1 MQDSTFHDTEFL
13 MMLHGAD
20 DFFTPGF
27 LPRWRV
33 GLVWIGLAFLAGA
46 ATAEDWPQWRG
57 PTRDGVWTETGLMEK
72 FAADKLEAKW
82 RAPVGSGY
90 SGPTVAKGKVYVMDR
105 LTKPEEVERILCFEE
120 QTGQPLWTQSYP
132 MVYGRVGGYPAGPRA
147 SVTIHDGRAYALGT
161 FGRFHCLEAE
171 SGKILWEKDLQ
182 KLYDI
187 QLPGWGIAGSPFI
200 VDNLVV
206 LHIGG
211 KGKCIVALDRVTG
224 EEKWTALA
232 DRAQYTTPVLVQQAG
247 QSVIV
252 VWTGD
257 SVAGLAPVDGK
268 VLWQYKWKPRQMP
281 IGVAS
286 PVVEKDQIFFTSF
299 YDGSLMLRL
308 AQDKPAVEK
317 VWQLVGQNEINT
329 DALQSI
335 ISTPVFADGHVYGVD
350 SYGQLRGLEGASGKR
365 LWENL
370 TAVPKAR
377 WSTIHFVKNGGKYWL
392 FNERG
397 ELIIAQ
403 LTPTGYTEISRA
415 KLLEPTMDQLRS
427 RGGVCWSHP
436 AYANKCVYARN
447 DKELVCASLEA
458 K

>member
-1 MQDSTFHDTEFL
+1 MQTSTFHDTEFL
-13 MMLHGAD
+13 MMLHG
-20 DFFTPGF
+20 PGNGSIQN
-27 LPRWRV
+27 LVPRWRV
-33 GLVWIGLAFLAGA
+33 GPVLFGLAFLVAS

-57 PTRDGVWTETGLMEK
+57 PTRDGVWTETGLLEK
-72 FAADKLEAKW
+72 FASDRLEPKW
-82 RAPVGSGY
+82 RVPVGSGY

-105 LTKPEEVERILCFEE
+105 LTQPAEVERVLCFEE
-120 QTGQPLWTQSYP
+120 QTGKPLWTHSYP
-132 MVYGRVGGYPAGPRA
+132 ASYGRVSYPAGPRA
-147 SVTIHDGRAYALGT
+147 SVTIHDGRAYAIGT
-161 FGRFHCLEAE
+161 TGRFHCLEAE
-171 SGKILWEKDLQ
+171 GGKVLWEKDLE

-187 QLPGWGIAGSPFI
+187 QMPIWGIAGSPLI

-211 KGKCIVALDRVTG
+211 KGKCILALDRVTG
-224 EEKWTALA
+224 EEKWTALS
-232 DRAQYTTPVLVQQAG
+232 DRAQYTTPILVQQSG
-247 QSVIV
+247 QPVIV
-252 VWTGD
+252 VWTGA
-257 SVAGLAPVDGK
+257 SVAGLAPADGK
-268 VLWQYKWKPRQMP
+268 VLWQYEWRASKMP
-281 IGVAS
+281 IGVAT

-299 YDGSLMLRL
+299 YDGSLMLKL

-317 VWQLVGQNEINT
+317 MWQIVGRNEIDT

-335 ISTPVFADGHVYGVD
+335 ISTPVFEGGHVYGVD

-377 WSTIHFVKNGGKYWL
+377 WSTIHFVKNGDKYWL

-403 LTPTGYTEISRA
+403 LSPSGYTEISRA
-415 KLLEPTMDQLRS
+415 KLLEPTTDQLRQ

-436 AYANKCVYARN
+436 AYANKCVFARN

>member
-1 MQDSTFHDTEFL
+1 M
-13 MMLHGAD
+13 
-20 DFFTPGF
+20 
-27 LPRWRV
+27 
-33 GLVWIGLAFLAGA
+33 
-46 ATAEDWPQWRG
+46 
-57 PTRDGVWTETGLMEK
+57 
-72 FAADKLEAKW
+72 
-82 RAPVGSGY
+82 
-90 SGPTVAKGKVYVMDR
+90 
-105 LTKPEEVERILCFEE
+105 
-120 QTGQPLWTQSYP
+120 
-132 MVYGRVGGYPAGPRA
+132 
-147 SVTIHDGRAYALGT
+147 
-161 FGRFHCLEAE
+161 GRFHCLEAE

-187 QLPGWGIAGSPFI
+187 QLPAWGIAGSPLI

-211 KGKCIVALDRVTG
+211 RRKCILALDRVTG

-232 DRAQYTTPVLVQQAG
+232 DRAQYTTPILVQQGG
-247 QSVIV
+247 QNVIV

-257 SVAGLAPVDGK
+257 SVAGLAPADGK
-268 VLWQYKWKPRQMP
+268 VLWQIEWKPRQIP
-281 IGVAS
+281 IGVAT

-299 YDGSLMLRL
+299 YDGSLMLKL
-308 AQDKPAVEK
+308 AQDKPAAEK

-335 ISTPVFADGHVYGVD
+335 ISTPVFEGGHVYGVD
-350 SYGQLRGLEGASGKR
+350 SYGQLRGLEGSSGKR

-377 WSTIHFVKNGGKYWL
+377 WSTIHFVKNGDKYWL

-403 LTPTGYTEISRA
+403 LAPTGYTEISRA
-415 KLLEPTMDQLRS
+415 KVLEPTLDQLRQ

-436 AYANKCVYARN
+436 AFANKCIFARN